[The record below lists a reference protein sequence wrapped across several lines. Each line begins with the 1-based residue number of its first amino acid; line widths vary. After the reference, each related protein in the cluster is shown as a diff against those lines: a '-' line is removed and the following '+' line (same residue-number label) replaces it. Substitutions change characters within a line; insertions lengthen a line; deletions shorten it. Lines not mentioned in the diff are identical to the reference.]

1 VIQDVLTEIRFY
13 HLQRTTLER
22 ALPVLLEKTLERSWR
37 AVVMVRSKERV
48 SVLNG
53 ILWTYK
59 NDGFLPHGSAEDGNP
74 GAQPIWLTDA
84 DEKPN
89 EADVLFLTDGA
100 VSENVG
106 MFNLCCEL
114 FDDSDADTVNHARS
128 RWSTYLEEGHHLTYW
143 QQNERGGWEKRAETN
158 QPVSST

>member
-1 VIQDVLTEIRFY
+1 MIQDVLTEIRFY

-37 AVVMVRSKERV
+37 ADVLLRSKERV
-48 SVLNG
+48 SALNG
-53 ILWTYK
+53 LLWTYK
-59 NDGFLPHGSAEDGNP
+59 NDGFLPHGRAEDGNP

-100 VSENVG
+100 VSDNVG
-106 MFNLCCEL
+106 MFSLCCEL
-114 FDDSDADTVNHARS
+114 FDDSDADTVNHARN
-128 RWSTYLEEGHHLTYW
+128 RWSTYLEDGHHLTYW

>member
-37 AVVMVRSKERV
+37 AVVMLRSKERV
-48 SVLNG
+48 SALNG
-53 ILWTYK
+53 LLWTYK

-89 EADVLFLTDGA
+89 EADVLFLTDRA

-114 FDDSDADTVNHARS
+114 FDDSDADTVNHARN

-143 QQNERGGWEKRAETN
+143 QQNERGGWEKRAEAN

>member
-1 VIQDVLTEIRFY
+1 MTEIRFY

-37 AVVMVRSKERV
+37 AVVVMRSKERV
-48 SVLNG
+48 DALNG
-53 ILWTYK
+53 YLWTYS

-74 GAQPIWLTDA
+74 AAQPVWLTEV
-84 DEKPN
+84 DENPN

-106 MFNLCCEL
+106 LFDLCCEL
-114 FDDSDADTVNHARS
+114 FDDSDAETVNAARG
-128 RWSTYLEEGHHLTYW
+128 RWSAYLEAGHHLTYW
-143 QQNERGGWEKRAETN
+143 QQNERGGWEKRAEANEPAT
-158 QPVSST
+158 SA